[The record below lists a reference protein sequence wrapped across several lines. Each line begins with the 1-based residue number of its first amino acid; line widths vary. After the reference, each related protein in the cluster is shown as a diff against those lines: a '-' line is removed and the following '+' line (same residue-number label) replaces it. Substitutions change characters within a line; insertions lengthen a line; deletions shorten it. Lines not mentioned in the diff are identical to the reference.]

1 MAALRV
7 LRGLV
12 ASGPA
17 TLAELAAALGGHPN
31 TTRVQLEQLVEDG
44 FVTEVHRP
52 VSGRGRP
59 ARTYGA
65 TVVGRQIALED
76 PDRVEH
82 SALVEAVAEYLAASP
97 DPAAASLA
105 VGRGWGRRL
114 TESLGTGLVPVL
126 ASQGF
131 TPEETPDGIALR
143 TCPLLAS
150 AELRPAVVCGM
161 HQGLIDALSPEL
173 WDLEPFAVPG
183 ACLVRRR
190 PNSCATPPPSRSTRT
205 VG

>member
-1 MAALRV
+1 MRV

-17 TLAELAAALGGHPN
+17 TLAELAAALGGHAN
-31 TTRVQLEQLVEDG
+31 TTRFQLDQLVEDG
-44 FVTEVHRP
+44 FVTQINRP

-59 ARTYGA
+59 ARTYEA
-65 TVVGRQIALED
+65 TVVGRQTAVED
-76 PDRVEH
+76 PDRDEH
-82 SALVEAVAEYLAASP
+82 SDLIEAVAEYLAESP

-105 VGRGWGRRL
+105 VGRNWGRRL
-114 TESLGTGLVPVL
+114 AQSLGTGLVPVL

-150 AELRPAVVCGM
+150 AQIRPEVVCRM
-161 HQGLIDALSPEL
+161 HQGLIDALSPEA
-173 WDLEPFAVPG
+173 WDLEPFAAQG
-183 ACLVRRR
+183 ACLIRRR
-190 PNSCATPPPSRSTRT
+190 PDRFSTPPPSRSPQT

>member
-1 MAALRV
+1 MAAMRV

-17 TLAELAAALGGHPN
+17 TLAELATALGGHAN
-31 TTRVQLEQLVEDG
+31 TTRFQLDQLVEDG
-44 FVTEVHRP
+44 FVGEVHRP

-59 ARTYGA
+59 ARTYEA
-65 TVVGRQIALED
+65 SVAGRQIALED
-76 PDRVEH
+76 PDRDED
-82 SALVEAVAEYLAASP
+82 SALVEAVAEYLATSP

-105 VGRGWGRRL
+105 IGRNWGRRL
-114 TESLGTGLVPVL
+114 AQSSGNDLVTVL
-126 ASQGF
+126 AFQGF

-150 AELRPAVVCGM
+150 APIRPEVVCGM
-161 HQGLIDALSPEL
+161 HQGLIDAVSSEV

-183 ACLVRRR
+183 ACLVHRR
-190 PNSCATPPPSRSTRT
+190 PDHIATAPPGRSPQT

>member
-1 MAALRV
+1 V

-17 TLAELAAALGGHPN
+17 TLAELAAVLGGHPN

-59 ARTYGA
+59 ARTYNA

-76 PDRVEH
+76 PDRDEH

-97 DPAAASLA
+97 DPVAASLA
-105 VGRGWGRRL
+105 VGRNWGRRL

-150 AELRPAVVCGM
+150 AQLRPDVVCGM

-190 PNSCATPPPSRSTRT
+190 PDSRATPPPSRSTPT